1 MPSAIF
7 LYEIDSNF
15 GPNVLGEY
23 YLDKEDKVP
32 STILKEFAERHIRK
46 EFRDVTTHKENIR
59 YYSCKINAETLNKNN
74 LFLGFI
80 LREEEDLISIKS
92 LVKKIE
98 EKIIQNFVNEKKK
111 MDELLKNTLNSILSL
126 MQKLREPTIV
136 KETINEKTKLLLDEG
151 KLQEARELID
161 LGEEIPERLSAEVK
175 LGEQFLGE
183 KDYKKAKRSFL
194 KAAELALEIQEYDIV
209 SFLENKAEQVSTF
222 PDLEKERES
231 LYKDLEKLFNELSS
245 NKLYLYGE
253 LGTPLDRLLY
263 ISNTFEE
270 NELTE
275 ILTELRK
282 NIHNA
287 TQLAKELYRLDK
299 KIRELFNKI

>member
-32 STILKEFAERHIRK
+32 SVVLKEFADKHIKK
-46 EFRDVTTHKENIR
+46 EFKDVSTKRDDIR
-59 YYSCKINAETLNKNN
+59 YYSCKINAESLNKDNF
-74 LFLGFI
+74 FLGFI

-98 EKIIQNFVNEKKK
+98 EQVIQNFASEKKK
-111 MDELLKNTLNSILSL
+111 MDELLKNSLNSILSL
-126 MQKLREPTIV
+126 MQKLKEPAII
-136 KETINEKTKLLLDEG
+136 KETINEKTKVLLDGG

-161 LGEEIPERLSAEVK
+161 LGEEIPEKLSVEVK
-175 LGEQFLGE
+175 LGEQFLTE
-183 KDYKKAKRSFL
+183 KDYKKAKKSFL
-194 KAAELALEIQEYDIV
+194 KAAELASEIQENDIV
-209 SFLENKAEQVSTF
+209 SFLESKAEQVNTF
-222 PDLEKERES
+222 PDLEKEREDH
-231 LYKDLEKLFNELSS
+231 YKSLEKLFNEIAS
-245 NKLYLYGE
+245 NKLYLYGD
-253 LGTPLDRLLY
+253 LGLPIDRLLY
-263 ISNTFEE
+263 ISSAFEE

-275 ILTELRK
+275 DLTELRK
-282 NIHNA
+282 SVYNA